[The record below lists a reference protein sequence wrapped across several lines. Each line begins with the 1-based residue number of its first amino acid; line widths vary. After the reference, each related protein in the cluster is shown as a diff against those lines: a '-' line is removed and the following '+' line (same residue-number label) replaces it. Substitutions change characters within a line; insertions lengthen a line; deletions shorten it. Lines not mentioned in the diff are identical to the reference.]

1 LKEDKMIYTKKE
13 CVWLGFLLIGVAFLG
28 FMADDFT
35 DNIYTFIWIMN
46 SFFGV
51 FMLFMGVFISDDES

>member
-1 LKEDKMIYTKKE
+1 MIYTKKQ

-35 DNIYTFIWIMN
+35 DNIYTLYLDYGL
-46 SFFGV
+46 FFWCLYVIYGGV
-51 FMLFMGVFISDDES
+51 YI